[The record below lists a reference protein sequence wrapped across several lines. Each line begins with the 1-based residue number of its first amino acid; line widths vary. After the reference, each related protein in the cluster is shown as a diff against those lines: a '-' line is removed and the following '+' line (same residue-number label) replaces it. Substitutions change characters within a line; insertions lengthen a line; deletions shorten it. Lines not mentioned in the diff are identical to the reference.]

1 MSDSSPTS
9 ADPTGNDPRL
19 ILIVDDEPSVRAMVQ
34 ASIRAK
40 STHYTAIEVGTA
52 MGALDQARERQ
63 PDLILLDVALP
74 DRDGFWVCSEL
85 KSDPATAHIVV
96 VMLTAMGLPSDRDK
110 AMAVGAD
117 GYIVKP
123 FSPRALLEELD
134 QRLLFS
140 Q

>member
-1 MSDSSPTS
+1 
-9 ADPTGNDPRL
+9 
-19 ILIVDDEPSVRAMVQ
+19 MVQ
-34 ASIRAK
+34 ASIRAR
-40 STHYTAIEVGTA
+40 STGYTAIEVGTA
-52 MGALDQARERQ
+52 MEALREAREQQ

-74 DRDGFWVCSEL
+74 DRDGFWVCSQL
-85 KSDPATAHIVV
+85 KSNPETAHIVV
-96 VMLTAMGLPSDRDK
+96 VMLTAMGLASDKDQ
-110 AMAVGAD
+110 AVAVGAD

>member
-1 MSDSSPTS
+1 MNDSSRTLAAE
-9 ADPTGNDPRL
+9 ADDRRL

-34 ASIRAK
+34 ASIRAR
-40 STHYTAIEVGTA
+40 STRYVAIEVGTA
-52 MGALDQARERQ
+52 MAALDEARERQ

-74 DRDGFWVCSEL
+74 DRDGFWVCGEL
-85 KSDPATAHIVV
+85 KNDPSTAHIVV
-96 VMLTAMGLPSDRDK
+96 VMLTAMGLPTDRDQ